1 MTLVNHNARFV
12 KKLSK
17 VRGIMESGPTPHLE
31 GVYGDYA
38 PTVLLPGDPKRARFI
53 AENYLTNIKL
63 VNSVRGAEGFTGE
76 FNGVPVSVQSVGMGV
91 PSALIYYTE
100 LIRFFGVKKLIRV
113 GSCGGLS
120 ESVRLGDLICAS
132 AAGTDSAAIETL
144 NDGLTLPS
152 VADWDML
159 YSAVNVAN
167 DAGISMAVGPVFTSD
182 LFYGPNPELFSK
194 LTRRGIL
201 GVEMEIAG
209 LYSLAQAEGAQ
220 ALALVT
226 VSDDIIRQEIMS
238 SADRESTFDE
248 MIQVALGI
256 I

>member
-1 MTLVNHNARFV
+1 
-12 KKLSK
+12 
-17 VRGIMESGPTPHLE
+17 METGPTPHLQ
-31 GVYGDYA
+31 GVLGDYA

-53 AENYLTNIKL
+53 AENYLTKVKL

-76 FNGVPVSVQSVGMGV
+76 FDGTPVSVQSVGMGI

-113 GSCGGLS
+113 GSCGGLN

-132 AAGTDSAAIETL
+132 AAGTDSAAIEKL
-144 NDGLTLPS
+144 NSGLTLPS
-152 VADWDML
+152 IANWDL
-159 YSAVNVAN
+159 LLSAVQIA
-167 DAGISMAVGPVFTSD
+167 DTAGISMSVGPVFTSD
-182 LFYGPNPELFSK
+182 LFYGPDFDLFSK
-194 LTRRGIL
+194 LNQHGIL

-209 LYSLAQAEGAQ
+209 LYTISQTEGVQ

-238 SADRESTFDE
+238 SADRESTFDN
-248 MIQVALGI
+248 MIQVALGVAKI
-256 I
+256 

>member
-1 MTLVNHNARFV
+1 
-12 KKLSK
+12 
-17 VRGIMESGPTPHLE
+17 MESGPTPHLE

-167 DAGISMAVGPVFTSD
+167 DAGISMSVGPVFTSD
-182 LFYGPNPELFSK
+182 LFYGPDPELFSK

-209 LYSLAQAEGAQ
+209 LYSLSQAEGAK

>member
-1 MTLVNHNARFV
+1 
-12 KKLSK
+12 
-17 VRGIMESGPTPHLE
+17 MESGPTPHLE

-159 YSAVNVAN
+159 YSEVNVAN

-194 LTRRGIL
+194 LKRRGIL

-256 I
+256 V

>member
-1 MTLVNHNARFV
+1 
-12 KKLSK
+12 
-17 VRGIMESGPTPHLE
+17 MESGPTPHLE

-53 AENYLTNIKL
+53 AENYLTNIRL

-167 DAGISMAVGPVFTSD
+167 DEGISMAVGPVFTSD

-209 LYSLAQAEGAQ
+209 LYSLSQAEGAK

>member
-1 MTLVNHNARFV
+1 M
-12 KKLSK
+12 
-17 VRGIMESGPTPHLE
+17 
-31 GVYGDYA
+31 
-38 PTVLLPGDPKRARFI
+38 
-53 AENYLTNIKL
+53 
-63 VNSVRGAEGFTGE
+63 
-76 FNGVPVSVQSVGMGV
+76 
-91 PSALIYYTE
+91 
-100 LIRFFGVKKLIRV
+100 IRFFGVKKLIRV

-182 LFYGPNPELFSK
+182 LFYGPDPELFSK

-209 LYSLAQAEGAQ
+209 LYSLSQAEGAQ

>member
-1 MTLVNHNARFV
+1 
-12 KKLSK
+12 
-17 VRGIMESGPTPHLE
+17 MESGPTPHLE

-152 VADWDML
+152 VADWEML
-159 YSAVNVAN
+159 YSAVSVAN

-182 LFYGPNPELFSK
+182 LFYGPDPELFSK

-201 GVEMEIAG
+201 GVEMEI
-209 LYSLAQAEGAQ
+209 
-220 ALALVT
+220 
-226 VSDDIIRQEIMS
+226 
-238 SADRESTFDE
+238 
-248 MIQVALGI
+248 
-256 I
+256 

>member
-1 MTLVNHNARFV
+1 
-12 KKLSK
+12 
-17 VRGIMESGPTPHLE
+17 MESGPTPHLE

-167 DAGISMAVGPVFTSD
+167 DAEISMAVGPVFTSD

-248 MIQVALGI
+248 MVQVALGI

>member
-1 MTLVNHNARFV
+1 MAT
-12 KKLSK
+12 
-17 VRGIMESGPTPHLE
+17 GPTPHLE
-31 GVYGDYA
+31 GTLGDYA

-53 AENYLTNIKL
+53 AENYLENVKL

-76 FNGVPVSVQSVGMGV
+76 FNGIPVSVQSVGMGI

-113 GSCGGLS
+113 GSCGGLN

-132 AAGTDSAAIETL
+132 AAGTDSAAIQKL
-144 NDGLTLPS
+144 SGDLILPS
-152 VADWDML
+152 LADWDL
-159 YSAVNVAN
+159 LFSAVNVADN
-167 DAGISMAVGPVFTSD
+167 AGIPMSVGPVFTSD
-182 LFYGPNPELFSK
+182 LFYGPDPELFSK
-194 LTRRGIL
+194 LTNHGIL

-209 LYSLAQAEGAQ
+209 LYTIAHVENVK

-226 VSDDIIRQEIMS
+226 VSDDIIREEVMS

-248 MIQVALGI
+248 MIKVALGI
-256 I
+256 VKN

>member
-1 MTLVNHNARFV
+1 
-12 KKLSK
+12 
-17 VRGIMESGPTPHLE
+17 METGPTPHLQ
-31 GVYGDYA
+31 GVLGDYA

-53 AENYLTNIKL
+53 AENYLTNVKL

-76 FNGVPVSVQSVGMGV
+76 FDGTPVSVQSVGMGI

-113 GSCGGLS
+113 GSCGGLN

-132 AAGTDSAAIETL
+132 AAGTDSAAIEQL
-144 NDGLTLPS
+144 NSGLTLPS
-152 VADWDML
+152 IANWDL
-159 YSAVNVAN
+159 LLSAVQIA
-167 DAGISMAVGPVFTSD
+167 DTAGISMSVGPVFTSD
-182 LFYGPNPELFSK
+182 LFYGPDSDLFSK
-194 LTRRGIL
+194 LNQHGIL

-209 LYSLAQAEGAQ
+209 LYTISQTEGVQ

-238 SADRESTFDE
+238 SADRESTFDN
-248 MIQVALGI
+248 MIQVALGVAKI
-256 I
+256 

>member
-1 MTLVNHNARFV
+1 
-12 KKLSK
+12 
-17 VRGIMESGPTPHLE
+17 MESGPTPHLE

-53 AENYLTNIKL
+53 AENYLTNIRL

-167 DAGISMAVGPVFTSD
+167 DEGISMAVGPVFTSD

-209 LYSLAQAEGAQ
+209 LYSLAQAEGAK

>member
-1 MTLVNHNARFV
+1 
-12 KKLSK
+12 
-17 VRGIMESGPTPHLE
+17 MESGPTPHLE
-31 GVYGDYA
+31 GVRGDYA

-53 AENYLTNIKL
+53 AENYLTNVKL

-76 FNGVPVSVQSVGMGV
+76 SNGIPVSVQSVGMGI

-113 GSCGGLS
+113 GSCGGLN

-132 AAGTDSAAIETL
+132 AAGTDSAAIEKL

-152 VADWDML
+152 VADWELL
-159 YSAVNVAN
+159 YSAVDVADN
-167 DAGISMAVGPVFTSD
+167 AGISMAVGPVFTD
-182 LFYGPNPELFSK
+182 LFYGPDPELFTK

-209 LYSLAQAEGAQ
+209 LYALSKAEGVQ

>member
-1 MTLVNHNARFV
+1 MAT
-12 KKLSK
+12 
-17 VRGIMESGPTPHLE
+17 GPTPHLE
-31 GVYGDYA
+31 GTLGDYA

-53 AENYLTNIKL
+53 AENYLENVKL

-76 FNGVPVSVQSVGMGV
+76 FNGIPVSVQSVGMGI

-113 GSCGGLS
+113 GSCGGLN

-132 AAGTDSAAIETL
+132 AAGTDSAAIQKL
-144 NDGLTLPS
+144 SGDLILPS
-152 VADWDML
+152 LADWDL
-159 YSAVNVAN
+159 LFSALNVADN
-167 DAGISMAVGPVFTSD
+167 AGIPMSVGPVFTSD
-182 LFYGPNPELFSK
+182 LFYGPDPELFSK
-194 LTRRGIL
+194 LTNRGIL

-209 LYSLAQAEGAQ
+209 LYTIAHVENVK

-226 VSDDIIRQEIMS
+226 VSDDIIREEVMS

-248 MIQVALGI
+248 MIKVALGI
-256 I
+256 VKN